1 MKSIFILASGFF
13 IMPLFL
19 LINSGDNNTD
29 IITQEKDMMIRIA
42 AIEVCPEYIESYK
55 EILNEEATASV
66 KIEPGVIA
74 IFPMYEEENPTQI
87 RILEI
92 YANKEAYEAH
102 LQTPH
107 FIKYK
112 TSTQKM
118 VKSLKLI
125 DMDALDSTTMK
136 AVFYKLN

>member
-1 MKSIFILASGFF
+1 MKSIFILASSFF

-19 LINSGDNNTD
+19 LINIGDNNTD

-42 AIEVCPEYIESYK
+42 AIEVYPEYIESYK

>member
-42 AIEVCPEYIESYK
+42 AIEVYPEYIESYK

-74 IFPMYEEENPTQI
+74 IFPMYEKQNPTQI

>member
-1 MKSIFILASGFF
+1 MKSMFILASSCF

-29 IITQEKDMMIRIA
+29 ILTQEKDMMIRIA
-42 AIEVCPEYIESYK
+42 AIEVYPEHIESYK

-74 IFPMYEEENPTQI
+74 IFPMYEEQNPTQI

-125 DMDALDSTTMK
+125 DMDAIDSTTMQ
-136 AVFYKLN
+136 VIFNKLK

>member
-19 LINSGDNNTD
+19 LINIGDNNTD

-42 AIEVCPEYIESYK
+42 AIEVYPEYIESYK

>member
-19 LINSGDNNTD
+19 LINSGNNNTD

-42 AIEVCPEYIESYK
+42 AIEVYPEYIESYK

>member
-1 MKSIFILASGFF
+1 
-13 IMPLFL
+13 MPLFL

-42 AIEVCPEYIESYK
+42 AIEVYPEYIESYK

>member
-125 DMDALDSTTMK
+125 DMDALDSTMMK

>member
-42 AIEVCPEYIESYK
+42 AIEVYPEYIESYK

-74 IFPMYEEENPTQI
+74 IFPMYEKQNPTQI
-87 RILEI
+87 RIMEI

>member
-1 MKSIFILASGFF
+1 
-13 IMPLFL
+13 MPLFL

-29 IITQEKDMMIRIA
+29 ILTQEKDMMIRIA
-42 AIEVCPEYIESYK
+42 AIEVYPEYIESYK

-74 IFPMYEEENPTQI
+74 IFPMYEEQNPTQI

-125 DMDALDSTTMK
+125 DMDAIDSITMQ
-136 AVFYKLN
+136 VIFNKLK

>member
-42 AIEVCPEYIESYK
+42 AIEVYPEYIESYK

>member
-19 LINSGDNNTD
+19 LINSGDKNTD

-42 AIEVCPEYIESYK
+42 AIEVYPEYIESYK